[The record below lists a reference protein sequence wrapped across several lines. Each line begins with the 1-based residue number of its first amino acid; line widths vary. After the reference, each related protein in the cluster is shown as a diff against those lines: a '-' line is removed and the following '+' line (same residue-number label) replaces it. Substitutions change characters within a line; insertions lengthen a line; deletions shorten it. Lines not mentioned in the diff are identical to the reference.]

1 MLVSTCPLGRLQ
13 MGGISL
19 IARDIWKDLLQL
31 WFLFSLWALP
41 ISKVEEQYVGPRL
54 LRAKEQ
60 MRWCSEPVLDCLS
73 HLVGNTLS
81 NFSSCTHKLC
91 LHFTTLFTFNCN
103 WYWFCSSPVCSQY
116 RVEPKMSLFY
126 MKSTTPSIL
135 QQILQKLMRKWF
147 LSVRNLFGVWVKH
160 LNKPRL
166 QIWGFNLDHV
176 DDGSPRSRLPAIC
189 ALMLWNQKVANQSS
203 IHCKIQHH
211 PQSGGSDLISLDLI
225 HLPVNLLQWTLV
237 GV

>member
-41 ISKVEEQYVGPRL
+41 ISEVEEQYVGPRL
-54 LRAKEQ
+54 LRAKKQ
-60 MRWCSEPVLDCLS
+60 MRWCSKPVLDCLS

-116 RVEPKMSLFY
+116 RMEPKM
-126 MKSTTPSIL
+126 
-135 QQILQKLMRKWF
+135 KL
-147 LSVRNLFGVWVKH
+147 VWYEIYNSQYFAADFAEAHEKVVPICEKPIWC
-160 LNKPRL
+160 LN
-166 QIWGFNLDHV
+166 
-176 DDGSPRSRLPAIC
+176 
-189 ALMLWNQKVANQSS
+189 
-203 IHCKIQHH
+203 
-211 PQSGGSDLISLDLI
+211 
-225 HLPVNLLQWTLV
+225 
-237 GV
+237 